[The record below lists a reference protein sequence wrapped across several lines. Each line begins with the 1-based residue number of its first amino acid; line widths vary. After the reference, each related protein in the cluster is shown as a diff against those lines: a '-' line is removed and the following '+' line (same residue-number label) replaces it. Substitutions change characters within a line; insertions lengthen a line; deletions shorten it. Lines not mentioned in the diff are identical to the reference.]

1 MCKNNKIFYI
11 VYFIL
16 FLLSIIRIISLG
28 SERYQTHKINHTMN
42 PIFKAKFKFQI
53 LN

>member
-11 VYFIL
+11 VYFIYC
-16 FLLSIIRIISLG
+16 SIIRIISLG